1 MRIFNATKAALS
13 FSLPNGQQVTIPG
26 KSVSGD
32 IMANADF
39 LSTLVSSYTQDE
51 LAFIVG
57 GPYELNI
64 CAGIP
69 TVTTYVVQTLDEAL
83 QRFGLKEE
91 EKKAPVE
98 EEEVEEQETPI
109 MEEVTKTEENLPEKP
124 EPKKRGGSRKK
135 KAEN

>member
-39 LSTLVSSYTQDE
+39 LSMLVSSYTQDE

-91 EKKAPVE
+91 KKAPV
-98 EEEVEEQETPI
+98 EEEVEEQETPV

-124 EPKKRGGSRKK
+124 EPKKRGGGRKK
-135 KAEN
+135 KEEN

>member
-91 EKKAPVE
+91 EEKAPVG
-98 EEEVEEQETPI
+98 EEVEEQETPI
-109 MEEVTKTEENLPEKP
+109 MEEVTETKENLPKKP

>member
-91 EKKAPVE
+91 EEKAPV

>member
-91 EKKAPVE
+91 
-98 EEEVEEQETPI
+98 VEEQETPI